1 MDCPSCTNSMSSGIS
16 KCMTTS
22 YDIVDANDNLL
33 MAWKSHDLPSDDDE
47 IGTSVNCYYCLACGI
62 VEHLSSN

>member
-1 MDCPSCTNSMSSGIS
+1 MNCPACSGSMLSGIS
-16 KCMTTS
+16 KCMTNS

-33 MAWKSHDLPSDDDE
+33 MAWKSHDLPTDDVE
-47 IGTSVNCYYCLACGI
+47 IGTSVACLYCIACNH